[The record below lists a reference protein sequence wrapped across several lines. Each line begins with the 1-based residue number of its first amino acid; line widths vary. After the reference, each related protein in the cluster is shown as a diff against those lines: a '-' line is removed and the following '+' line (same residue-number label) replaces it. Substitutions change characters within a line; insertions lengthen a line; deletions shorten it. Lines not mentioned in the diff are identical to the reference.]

1 MSEKNNK
8 YDQKFARHSLLS
20 VAVMMTATSFSG
32 VTSAADEGFFDGWEA
47 NGYLRQYI
55 SVNLENPYLG
65 DPKTLGADLSTQ
77 RKGNYRYDI
86 SMLRTVG
93 KLDLFKDLGSS
104 QLFISGRASR
114 EYETNYLKDIQ
125 EVMDDYVKL
134 YGNRRKSSV
143 NLMDDVYNNIELREM
158 WWQTDI
164 RPTSTLK
171 LGKQQVVWGET
182 DFFQSLDVVHG
193 YDFRWRSFLEGE
205 NEDVRKGLWMANF
218 MERFDSV
225 DGQLQLIYIP
235 GRVNRA
241 VDQHSSYDVEGGRWA
256 NNPNKGITFDTAVF
270 GADVP
275 YAYDHKSGN
284 LDDDDF
290 GLRWSGLW
298 NDWGYSLA
306 WFQGNSRAPVIN
318 PNPGRNGNGVNGDR
332 FLGAYKGDFSSNPFN
347 ATGAPGAD
355 GQIAGELIFPR
366 IDVFGVTANRYVE
379 SIDSVFSTEISY
391 IPNAPYNAGVA
402 SSLVGGCG
410 FFPGFCGIK
419 EKNVVKTMFRF
430 DKQVN
435 LQSLLGTSRPSF
447 FSMQLFDTWITNFN
461 KSDGLVNGA
470 GFSGKTKEHSTIVT
484 GILAMNYWNDRINP
498 TLAVGGDLSY
508 GGGFIIPSVDYVLG
522 DHWRFK
528 VEADIFFDKK
538 NQKKPLQNFNDTN
551 LFGYFAGNDQLAMRI
566 TYQF

>member
-8 YDQKFARHSLLS
+8 KGLKIVRRSLLS
-20 VAVMMTATSFSG
+20 TAIVLASSG
-32 VTSAADEGFFDGWEA
+32 VSATASAAEGFFEGWEA
-47 NGYLRQYI
+47 HGYVRQYI
-55 SVNLENPYLG
+55 SMNLENPYLE
-65 DPKTLGADLSTQ
+65 DPSTG
-77 RKGNYRYDI
+77 RAKGNYRYDL

-114 EYETNYLKDIQ
+114 EYETGYLKDLQ
-125 EVMDDYVKL
+125 EVSDDYVRL
-134 YGNRRKSSV
+134 TANRPKSTV
-143 NLMDDVYNNIELREM
+143 NLMDDVYNEIELREL

-205 NEDVRKGLWMANF
+205 NEELRKGLWMANF

-235 GRVNRA
+235 GRINRA
-241 VDQHSSYDVEGGRWA
+241 VDQHTSGDVEGGRWA
-256 NNPNKGITFDTAVF
+256 NNPNKGITFESAVV

-275 YAYDHKSGN
+275 YQYDHKSGK

-298 NDWGYSLA
+298 GDWGYSIA
-306 WFQGNSRAPVIN
+306 WFQGNSRVPVIN
-318 PNPGRNGNGVNGDR
+318 PNPGSNGHGANGDR
-332 FLGAYKGDFSSNPFN
+332 FLGPYKGEFTTQRTN
-347 ATGAPGAD
+347 ALGGP
-355 GQIAGELIFPR
+355 IAGELIFPR
-366 IDVFGVTANRYVE
+366 IDVFGLTANRYVE
-379 SIDSVFSTEISY
+379 AIDSVISAELSY
-391 IPNAPYNAGVA
+391 IPNSPYNVGSAAGEA
-402 SSLVGGCG
+402 GGCG

-419 EKNVVKTMFRF
+419 EKDVVKTMFRF

-435 LQSLLGTSRPSF
+435 LQKYLGTSRPSF

-461 KSDGLVNGA
+461 KKDDLVNLA
-470 GFSGKTKEHSTIVT
+470 GFGGKTKEHSTIVT

-498 TLAVGGDLSY
+498 SLAVGSDLSY
-508 GGGFIIPSVDYVLG
+508 GGGFVIPSVDYVLG

-538 NQKKPLQNFNDTN
+538 NQKKPLRGFNNTN
-551 LFGYFAGNDQLAMRI
+551 MFGYFAGNDQLAMRI